1 MKKLLFLTSLFF
13 FSCAETP
20 QEITLELEKLKLER
34 KYASTS
40 LMDLKQ
46 QVDNLESQKKY
57 ADSVIELSK
66 VLQSKNPK
74 YILTLHYEATSMS
87 LDINE
92 HIKNS
97 ANAFDFEIPVDAEY
111 YHQVNVGQT
120 LVDEFKR
127 GSAFVNGKFGNS
139 EITVTNKRIVK

>member
-1 MKKLLFLTSLFF
+1 MKKILFLTSLIF
-13 FSCAETP
+13 FSCSETP
-20 QEITLELEKLKLER
+20 QEVTLELEKLKLER
-34 KYASTS
+34 KYAASS

-46 QVDNLESQKKY
+46 QVNNLQNEKRY

-97 ANAFDFEIPVDAEY
+97 VNAFDFEIPVDAEY

-120 LVDEFKR
+120 LIEEFKS
-127 GSAFVNGKFGNS
+127 GSAMINGKFGNS
-139 EITVTNKRIVK
+139 EISVVNKRIVK